1 MPYQHLALEER
12 HYIETQRKL
21 GVSQNRS
28 TQALGRCQSSVS
40 QELSH
45 IRGFRGY
52 LLAAT
57 RAPETGVLEAG
68 CDPRGTKGEVSRR
81 LCCVGKLQCPP
92 PKTQGGGIANG
103 GPVDVAGF
111 IKGIDGGEGADTV
124 GVE

>member
-1 MPYQHLALEER
+1 
-12 HYIETQRKL
+12 KL

-40 QELSH
+40 QELSR

-68 CDPRGTKGEVSRR
+68 CDPRGTKGEVFPAFV
-81 LCCVGKLQCPP
+81 LCW
-92 PKTQGGGIANG
+92 
-103 GPVDVAGF
+103 
-111 IKGIDGGEGADTV
+111 
-124 GVE
+124 